1 MTANSEAVILSRVI
15 EPEKPNMPP
24 EAARAL
30 LELDFGAEDRARMN
44 ELAAK
49 ARQGM
54 LNADEEQELDN
65 YLDVGHLLAL
75 MQSKARRSLREA
87 GLEP

>member
-15 EPEKPNMPP
+15 EPEKPNMSP

-30 LELDFGAEDRARMN
+30 LELDFGAEDRSRMN

-49 ARQGM
+49 ARQGA
-54 LNADEEQELDN
+54 LSADEGQELDN
-65 YLDVGHLLAL
+65 YLGVGHLLAL